1 MARKPMSDVVVLIP
15 GILGSALRKG
25 DTDVWGLSAGVI
37 GRALWNLGGNIK
49 DLAIPAD
56 ALDRLDYDDGV
67 TATALLQDTH
77 LIPGVWKIDGYSL
90 IADTLRANFEL
101 EVGRNYFELP
111 YDWRLDNRV
120 AAKKLQQLSRKWL
133 DDWRQSSGNA
143 NAKLILIA
151 HSMGGLVSRYYLEVL
166 EGWRD
171 TRMLVTFGTPFR
183 GSLNALNFIA
193 NGFTK
198 KVGFLKLLDLS
209 DMLRSFTSVY
219 QLLPIYPCY
228 DQQGDGK
235 FNYIYLHEA
244 TNIPHLDQA
253 RVKKAFDFHNEIQ
266 DAVKENEENAE
277 YLRDR
282 YRIHPIVGTYQPTLQ
297 SALWNGSAVEVL
309 PEYEGKDMGGDGT
322 VPRVSATPIELGQSH
337 DEVFVAGQ
345 HAALQNAESVLFH
358 LRGLLGDLDIN
369 LDRFKA
375 LPSRIGLEV
384 DDAYGTDE
392 MITLR
397 ARSEGHNELAVTIV
411 NAETNQTVA
420 SATPERGLG
429 EWQEAEFAPLPEGLY
444 RVTVSDVNGAAE
456 PVSDVFA
463 VLQN

>member
-15 GILGSALRKG
+15 GILGSVLRKNNK
-25 DTDVWGLSAGVI
+25 DVWGLSAGII
-37 GRALWNLGGNIK
+37 GRALWNLGDNVK
-49 DLAIPAD
+49 DLAIPAH
-56 ALDRLDYDDGV
+56 ALDRPNFDDGV
-67 TATALLQDTH
+67 TATKLMQDTH
-77 LIPGVWKIDGYSL
+77 LIPGLWKVDGYDS
-90 IADTLRANFEL
+90 IAETLSDNFEL
-101 EVGRNYFELP
+101 EAGRNYFELP

-120 AAKKLQQLSRKWL
+120 AARKLKQLSDQWL
-133 DDWRQSSGNA
+133 KDWRGTSGNQ

-151 HSMGGLVSRYYLEVL
+151 HSMGGLVSRYFLEVL

-198 KVGFLKLLDLS
+198 KVGFLKVIDLS

-235 FNYIYLHEA
+235 NYLYLHEA
-244 TNIPHLDQA
+244 TNIPHLDAA
-253 RVKKAFDFHNEIQ
+253 RVKKAFDFHNEIRE
-266 DAVKENEENAE
+266 AVDKHLKDEE

-282 YRIHPIVGTYQPTLQ
+282 YRIHPIVGTYQPTFQ
-297 SALWNGSAVEVL
+297 SAVWNGSAVEVL
-309 PEYEGKDMGGDGT
+309 GEYEGKDLGGDGT
-322 VPRVSATPIELGQSH
+322 VPRVSATPIELSQSH
-337 DEVFVAGQ
+337 DEMFVAGQ
-345 HAALQNAESVLFH
+345 HAALQNAESVVFH

-375 LPSRIGLEV
+375 LPSRIAV
-384 DDAYGTDE
+384 QIDDAYGTDE
-392 MITLR
+392 PITLR

-411 NAETNQTVA
+411 NVETNQVVA
-420 SATPERGLG
+420 SATAERGLG
-429 EWQEAEFAPLPEGLY
+429 EWQEAEFAPLSEGLY